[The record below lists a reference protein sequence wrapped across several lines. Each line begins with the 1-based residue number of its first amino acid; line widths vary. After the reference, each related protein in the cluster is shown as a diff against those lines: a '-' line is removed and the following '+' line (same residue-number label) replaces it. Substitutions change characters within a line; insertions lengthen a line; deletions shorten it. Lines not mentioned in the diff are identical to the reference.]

1 MAIEVKVPDLGEGIE
16 ATISR
21 WLVQEGDTVKEG
33 DILLELAT
41 DKVDTEVPAPTS
53 GTVLKILRSE
63 GELVSPGDALLVLGE
78 PGEEVST
85 PAAPAAKPAP
95 PEAPTPQPQEV
106 STEPEEAPM
115 AAREGLE
122 GPVKATPVARRM
134 AQEEG
139 VPLEAIQG
147 TGPGGQVTKADVL
160 RHLAAQRARPAAAP
174 AARGLPDE
182 FADVASLP
190 VRRAAAD
197 FNVDLREVAGDRP
210 LSTLI
215 RHDVLAYA
223 ARHKGLDFL
232 PTAPRYPGPEEVAP
246 SPGPAREA
254 PSAPAIQ
261 PQAEKQPAPPL
272 EEDDVLVPHSRMRLL
287 VARNVTRS
295 AFTAPHVTTMWDVNM
310 RAVLAHRKA
319 HKAEF
324 ARRGV
329 KLTLTAYLI
338 KALVAGVR
346 AVPAANAIWTE
357 EGVIIKGRVHVG
369 MAVALPPDE
378 YGLGGLIVPV
388 IRNADELSL
397 EGIARRVNDLAQR
410 ARAGQLKPE
419 ELQGGTITLTNY
431 GTSGSRFQTPILV
444 QPQVAI
450 LGVGVV
456 EKRPIV
462 VSQGHPLEANSGDY
476 LTFAPMSTLGL
487 SYDHRVLDGATAD
500 AFCRAVKEALE
511 GWGEDEE

>member
-41 DKVDTEVPAPTS
+41 DKVDTEVPAPAS

-63 GELVSPGDALLVLGE
+63 GELVSPGEALLVLGE
-78 PGEEVST
+78 PGEEVGA
-85 PAAPAAKPAP
+85 PAAPTREPAP
-95 PEAPTPQPQEV
+95 QPEKAPEAPA
-106 STEPEEAPM
+106 EAPEP
-115 AAREGLE
+115 ARE
-122 GPVKATPVARRM
+122 PAKATPVARRM

-139 VPLEAIQG
+139 VPLETIQG

-160 RHLAAQRARPAAAP
+160 RYLEAQQARPAATSTGP
-174 AARGLPDE
+174 GLPAE

-197 FNVDLREVAGDRP
+197 FNVDLREVAGGRP
-210 LSTLI
+210 LSTLT

-223 ARHKGLDFL
+223 AKHKGLDFL
-232 PTAPRYPGPEEVAP
+232 PTAPRYPSPEEV
-246 SPGPAREA
+246 SPPPAREA
-254 PSAPAIQ
+254 PSTPPVQ
-261 PQAEKQPAPPL
+261 PQGEKPPTPAL
-272 EEDDVLVPHSRMRLL
+272 EEEDVLVPHTRMRLL

-310 RAVLAHRKA
+310 SRVLAHRKA

-346 AVPAANAIWTE
+346 AVPAANAIWSE

-410 ARAGQLKPE
+410 ARASQLKPE

-450 LGVGVV
+450 LGVGVI

-462 VSQGHPLEANSGDY
+462 VSQGHPLEANTGDY

-511 GWGEDEE
+511 HWGEDEG

>member
-1 MAIEVKVPDLGEGIE
+1 MAVEVKVPDLGEGIE

-21 WLVQEGDTVKEG
+21 WLVQEGDTVQEG
-33 DILLELAT
+33 DVLLELAT
-41 DKVDTEVPAPTS
+41 DKVDTEVPAPAS
-53 GTVLKILRSE
+53 GTVLQILRRE
-63 GELVSPGDALLVLGE
+63 GELVSPGDVLLLLGE
-78 PGEEVST
+78 AGEEVSASPT
-85 PAAPAAKPAP
+85 PAGKPTSEPSPEPSPEPAP
-95 PEAPTPQPQEV
+95 EKAPTPQPQK
-106 STEPEEAPM
+106 TAP
-115 AAREGLE
+115 AQK
-122 GPVKATPVARRM
+122 PVKATPVARRM
-134 AQEEG
+134 AQEQG

-147 TGPGGQVTKADVL
+147 TGPGGQVTKADVARYL
-160 RHLAAQRARPAAAP
+160 AQRAQPSP
-174 AARGLPDE
+174 SGPSPLPDE

-197 FNVDLREVAGDRP
+197 FNVDLRQVAGDRP
-210 LSTLI
+210 LSTLT

-223 ARHKGLDFL
+223 AREKGLDHL
-232 PTAPRYPGPEEVAP
+232 PTAPRYPGPEET
-246 SPGPAREA
+246 SPPPAQER
-254 PSAPAIQ
+254 PPAPAA
-261 PQAEKQPAPPL
+261 QAPGQAPPPPPL
-272 EEDDVLVPHSRMRLL
+272 EEEDVLVPHTRMRLL

-295 AFTAPHVTTMWDVNM
+295 AFTAPHVTTMWDVDM

-462 VSQGHPLEANSGDY
+462 VSQGRPLEANTGDY

-511 GWGEDEE
+511 SWAVDEE